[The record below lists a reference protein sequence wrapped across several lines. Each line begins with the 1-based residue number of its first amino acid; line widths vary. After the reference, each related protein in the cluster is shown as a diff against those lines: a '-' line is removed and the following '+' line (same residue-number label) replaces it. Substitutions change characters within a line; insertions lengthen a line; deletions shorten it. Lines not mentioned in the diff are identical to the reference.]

1 MAAQNYKIVLT
12 AENKT
17 QQAIAGVKKN
27 LGDLNKTGL
36 ALRSAFSGVFAGVT
50 TGLAV
55 GKLVETQRQFDV
67 LNASLITVTGSAGQA
82 EKEFAW
88 IKEFAATT
96 PFDLEQVT
104 NAFIKMKAFGL
115 DASAEALNSYGN
127 TASAMGKSLTQ
138 MIEAVADAS
147 SFEFERLREFGITAR
162 QNGDQVNLTFRGVTT
177 TIKRSSDEIVQY
189 LRRIGDEDFAG
200 ASNERAKTLD
210 GTLSNLG
217 DTWNELVRTIN
228 DAGVGKLIFDAT
240 ALATQGV
247 QNLINNIKV
256 LQQYASP
263 TGQQQVDLLVAERE
277 RWNQSLAGA
286 KRGSFQAIKAK
297 EAIDEINAEIAALQD
312 ERARAQSTPA
322 APAAPAMPP
331 RSEAGAAGG
340 GGGGKGGSRA
350 KSEAQR
356 QYEAIEKNIA
366 ALRTEAETFGLSEK
380 SATLYKLAMEGA
392 SQAQLANAEV
402 LLTEIDALEERS
414 EAQKRLADLL
424 GTTNLEKQ
432 RADMQLLAGAYL
444 EGAISVDEYG
454 DAVGRALGT
463 IKPVTDQVED
473 QFESLRQSIEGWG
486 RDSAEAIVDFA
497 LTGKSSF
504 SDMVDSM
511 LADLARMMVQQN
523 ITGPL
528 AQVVSTMDF
537 AGMFGFA
544 NGGIMTSAGPLPL
557 RAYASGGIANSP
569 QLALYGEGARP
580 EAYVPLPDGRTI
592 PVTMKGAGTVVKV
605 DVHNNAGPD
614 TRATATAST
623 DATGNTQIMVMVERI
638 EGMMGRRIGQGGG
651 LAPMLEG
658 RYGLNPAAGA
668 RR

>member
-217 DTWNELVRTIN
+217 DTWNELFRTIN